1 MGADALTFSGLAG
14 LGDIMATSFS
24 PLSRN
29 RGAGESIASG
39 KAASE
44 VLGDS
49 LNVIEAFETVPAC
62 LRLAE
67 SAGIDMPITEAVS
80 RILFDGA
87 DPEEVAKTLMSRE
100 GYEEWRGLV

>member
-1 MGADALTFSGLAG
+1 MVSA
-14 LGDIMATSFS
+14 I
-24 PLSRN
+24 
-29 RGAGESIASG
+29 I
-39 KAASE
+39 KI
-44 VLGDS
+44 VH
-49 LNVIEAFETVPAC
+49 I
-62 LRLAE
+62 AE